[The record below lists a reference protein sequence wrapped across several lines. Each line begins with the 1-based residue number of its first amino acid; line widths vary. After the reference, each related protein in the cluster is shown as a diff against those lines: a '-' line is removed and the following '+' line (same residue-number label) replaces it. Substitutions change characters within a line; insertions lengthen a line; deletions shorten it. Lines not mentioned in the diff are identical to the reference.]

1 VLGAVTPD
9 RYLVDKSTMQISA
22 KEIHKQTWMLT
33 KESGSSDTDD
43 PASLQKAA
51 QPVSV
56 DMQDKQKLTDEE
68 ILELAEIGKKIEAH
82 YGKPQDTE
90 FTVYK
95 GKVYM
100 VQSRPVTTLGDAL
113 EKREQETAAAGT
125 TAAAPVE
132 PVSATASAPAPAAP
146 QVATTTEKEVVL
158 KGSSASAGLGGGPVK
173 IIHSPSEIDKI
184 LEGDVLVTEMT
195 TPDYV
200 PAMKRASA
208 IATDA
213 GGRTCHAAIVSRELG
228 IPCVVGT
235 ETATETLK
243 AYDAV
248 TVDGSRGLV
257 YKGLIKEAVETKQ
270 ATTVSGSAASAVMS
284 EPITATRVYL
294 NLGEPELAEEMAK
307 RNVDGVGLL
316 RAEFIIME
324 YIKEHPRKFHK
335 EGRQQE
341 FIDKLAEGLETI
353 ASAFYPR
360 PVVYRATDFKTNEY
374 RNLPGGEDE
383 PHEENP
389 MIGYRGCFRYMKE
402 PELFN
407 MELEAIKKVRQN
419 NPNLHLM
426 IPFVRRIDEFMAVKK
441 LVEDAGLR
449 RGPDFKLWIM
459 VEVPSTVFLID
470 KFIDCGIDGISIGS
484 NDLTQLILGLDR
496 DSSVVAEEYDE
507 RNEAVQIA
515 LKRIIEVCR
524 ERGVTASICGQAPSV
539 YPEITEKLVEYG
551 VTSVSVSP
559 DVIESTRRLIASV
572 EEKLLLRE
580 LSEVR
585 KNFHI

>member
-1 VLGAVTPD
+1 MTEAIKNILWFSEVGKGDGATVGGKGANLGEMLKAGIPVPNGYNVTAQAYFYFLEKAGLKEKIETILEGLDVEDSKDLQARAEKIQDLIIKSSMPEDLRKDIIENYHKLKGDREKLYVAVRSSATAEDLADASFAGQQSTYLNVLGDDAVVEAVQKCYASLFGDRAIYYRSDKGFGQLEVGIAVPVQEMVDAEKAGVMFTIDPTNNDLDHISIEAAYGLGEVVVLGAVTPD
-9 RYLVDKSTMQISA
+9 RYLVDKKTLEISN
-22 KEIHKQTWMLT
+22 KEIHKQTWMLNR
-33 KESGSSDTDD
+33 ESGSSDTDD
-43 PASLQKAA
+43 PGALQKAA
-51 QPVSV
+51 QPVPV
-56 DMQDKQKLTDEE
+56 DLQDKQKLTDDE
-68 ILELAEIGKKIEAH
+68 IKQLSQIALNIEKH

-90 FTVYK
+90 YTVYK
-95 GKVYM
+95 GKIYM
-100 VQSRPVTTLGDAL
+100 VQSRPVTTLGDAGAKT
-113 EKREQETAAAGT
+113 EETSGT
-125 TAAAPVE
+125 PE
-132 PVSATASAPAPAAP
+132 
-146 QVATTTEKEVVL
+146 TTTEKEIIL
-158 KGSSASAGLGGGPVK
+158 KGSAASAGMGGGPVK
-173 IIHSPSEIDKI
+173 IIHSPDEIDKI

-341 FIDKLAEGLETI
+341 YIDKLAEGSLQ
-353 ASAFYPR
+353 
-360 PVVYRATDFKTNEY
+360 
-374 RNLPGGEDE
+374 
-383 PHEENP
+383 
-389 MIGYRGCFRYMKE
+389 GY
-402 PELFN
+402 
-407 MELEAIKKVRQN
+407 
-419 NPNLHLM
+419 
-426 IPFVRRIDEFMAVKK
+426 
-441 LVEDAGLR
+441 
-449 RGPDFKLWIM
+449 
-459 VEVPSTVFLID
+459 
-470 KFIDCGIDGISIGS
+470 
-484 NDLTQLILGLDR
+484 
-496 DSSVVAEEYDE
+496 
-507 RNEAVQIA
+507 
-515 LKRIIEVCR
+515 
-524 ERGVTASICGQAPSV
+524 
-539 YPEITEKLVEYG
+539 
-551 VTSVSVSP
+551 
-559 DVIESTRRLIASV
+559 
-572 EEKLLLRE
+572 
-580 LSEVR
+580 
-585 KNFHI
+585 